1 MLEAGR
7 ANSSLQEAPT
17 PPYFRCSHL
26 GKRNYTK
33 GCSTR
38 LLQSARARTSSS
50 AESVLPAR
58 FEGFKPLP
66 IELLSSCPPD
76 PQKAPRH
83 WAAPCPQ
90 GGLEEAWGRQ
100 GCCCSPG
107 QGWACPRGTRALVF
121 PFLQSEKKTLEKFLT
136 ELLQHLQFTGSKRG
150 IFSWRT
156 QSTLHFPSL

>member
-66 IELLSSCPPD
+66 IKLLSSCPPD
-76 PQKAPRH
+76 PQKAPGTGLPPAHRGAWRRH
-83 WAAPCPQ
+83 RASRGAAVPL
-90 GGLEEAWGRQ
+90 GRAGHAHEEPKLWLSLFCNR
-100 GCCCSPG
+100 
-107 QGWACPRGTRALVF
+107 
-121 PFLQSEKKTLEKFLT
+121 KKTLEKFLT